1 MGKEI
6 TAIERC
12 QQHYGRRKMVG
23 QMVIDEAQR
32 IWILEFHDLL
42 MMGNVSY
49 KTKGI
54 QGNQCA
60 EWRKHPALSSANTS
74 SQLYMHHPSFQ
85 KIRGFI
91 FEETD
96 QMKKK

>member
-1 MGKEI
+1 
-6 TAIERC
+6 
-12 QQHYGRRKMVG
+12 
-23 QMVIDEAQR
+23 MVIDEAQG
-32 IWILEFHDLL
+32 IWILGFHDLL
-42 MMGNVSY
+42 MVGNVPY

-54 QGNQCA
+54 QGNQWA
-60 EWRKHPALSSANTS
+60 EWRKQPPRSSANTS
-74 SQLYMHHPSFQ
+74 SQLYMRYPSFQ